1 MPPPGEMSSPRG
13 GLSAAPSAVKARAE
27 AGAASL
33 GLGVDGGRL
42 VLLERVAR
50 RVALV
55 KGLGVDLVLLAP
67 MLG

>member
-1 MPPPGEMSSPRG
+1 MRMVIR
-13 GLSAAPSAVKARAE
+13 AVKARAE

-42 VLLERVAR
+42 VLLDRVAR
-50 RVALV
+50 KVALA
-55 KGLGVDLVLLAP
+55 KGLGVALVLLAP